1 MAKAQ
6 EVKDVAMSSLA
17 QAIEDENKEQ
27 WRAEGRSML
36 FDAKRVS
43 SVFVSLFIIFC
54 FIFKQRTILTACG
67 FQPALTLN
75 LERHH
80 YVHFYVYRPLLATSA
95 NCCSNNNNTEKK
107 ETCHGYYKL
116 NKMSLDST
124 VIHATH
130 EPAVLLEDSGTFA
143 LLYIQ
148 YMPEFLLHMFGY
160 GIF

>member
-1 MAKAQ
+1 MIKLQAFSQRLVFANLICANLCTTVTSVILLCLQDKVAKAQ

-43 SVFVSLFIIFC
+43 NVFVSLFIIFC
-54 FIFKQRTILTACG
+54 FIFKQQTILTACG

-95 NCCSNNNNTEKK
+95 NSCSNNNNTEKK
-107 ETCHGYYKL
+107 ETCRGYYKL
-116 NKMSLDST
+116 NKMSLD
-124 VIHATH
+124 
-130 EPAVLLEDSGTFA
+130 
-143 LLYIQ
+143 Q
-148 YMPEFLLHMFGY
+148 Q
-160 GIF
+160 